1 MNRIQTAYAR
11 MEKQIEQRI
20 ADRLTTR
27 EAVAETA
34 SALDM
39 SLVEYCKLQELKSL
53 AVAENKLTA
62 EEGMTIYNSMG
73 ETVETFNR
81 QPVHVKVVLTSIFKE
96 LLSARI
102 VA

>member
-20 ADRLTTR
+20 KDGLATK
-27 EAVAETA
+27 EAVEET
-34 SALDM
+34 SSKLDM
-39 SLVEYCKLQELKSL
+39 PLDEYCMFQQMKSL
-53 AVAENKLTA
+53 AVANGRLTT

-73 ETVETFNR
+73 ESVETFNG
-81 QPVHVKVVLTSIFKE
+81 QPVHVKVVLTGIFKE

-102 VA
+102 AA